1 MLIHTRELRK
11 IYPMGDEEVAA
22 LDGVDLAIDRGEYVA
37 VMGASG
43 SGKTTFMNL
52 LGCLDTPTSGTYTL
66 NDCEVSGLDDT
77 ELARI
82 RNQEIG
88 FIFQTFN
95 LLARVSA
102 LENVELPLTYA
113 RIPRA
118 ERRRRAR
125 EALERVGL
133 GDRMS
138 HQPNELS
145 GGQRQRVATARALVN
160 DPSILLADEPTGN
173 LDSRTS
179 DEIMALLDDLHRQD
193 NTIILV
199 THEDDIARHADRI
212 VRMRDGRVVED
223 VAVSSGF
230 VTP

>member
-1 MLIHTRELRK
+1 MLIRTHELRK

-22 LDGVDLAIDRGEYVA
+22 LDGVDLSIDKGEYVA

-43 SGKTTFMNL
+43 SGKSTLMNL
-52 LGCLDTPTSGTYTL
+52 LGCLDTPTSGTYAL
-66 NDCEVSGLDDT
+66 NDREVSGLDDD

-95 LLARVSA
+95 LLSRVSA

-113 RIPRA
+113 RISRA
-118 ERRRRAR
+118 ERRERAR

-133 GDRMS
+133 GDRVT
-138 HQPNELS
+138 HHPNELS
-145 GGQRQRVATARALVN
+145 GGQRQRVAAARALVN
-160 DPSILLADEPTGN
+160 RPSILLADEPTGN

-199 THEDDIARHADRI
+199 THEDDIARHAGRI
-212 VRMRDGRVVED
+212 LRMHDGKVVED
-223 VAVSSGF
+223 AAVSRGG
-230 VTP
+230 PAP